1 MNDTEAADDANDDHE
16 TDDAD
21 DAQASASAD
30 AAKSLGLRSSEGLSA
45 MAKGRIVALAAKMQA
60 SDSEEA

>member
-1 MNDTEAADDANDDHE
+1 MNDTEADDDADADHE
-16 TDDAD
+16 TD

-45 MAKGRIVALAAKMQA
+45 LAKGRIVALAAKMQA